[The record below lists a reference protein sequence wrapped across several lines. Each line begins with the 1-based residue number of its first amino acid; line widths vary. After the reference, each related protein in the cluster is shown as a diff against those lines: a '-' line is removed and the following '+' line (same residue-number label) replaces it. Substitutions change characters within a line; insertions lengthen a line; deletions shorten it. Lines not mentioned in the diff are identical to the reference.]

1 MTTKAPP
8 TAMWDQMFDKDDFVY
23 GTQPSQF
30 MVAQQDWLRAGQ
42 TALAIADGEG
52 RNSVFMAEKG
62 LQVTAMDSSQ
72 VGIAKA
78 KKLAENRSVDV
89 DFQHIDLREWDWQAD
104 RYDLVAAVFIQF
116 AGPNFR
122 SEIFAG
128 MVKTLKPG
136 GILLLH
142 GYTPKQVSY
151 GTGGPPVPELMYTQ
165 EMLANAFSETEI
177 LRLEEYETE
186 LQEGEGHSGMSA
198 LIDLVAR
205 KRQLESRGHPA

>member
-1 MTTKAPP
+1 MKKQAPP
-8 TAMWDQMFDKDDFVY
+8 TVMWDQKYNQDDYVF

-30 MVAQQDWLRAGQ
+30 MLAQQEWLKAGQ

-78 KKLAENRSVDV
+78 KKLAESRSVDV
-89 DFQHIDLREWDWQAD
+89 DFQHVDVREWDWEAD
-104 RYDLVAAVFIQF
+104 RHDLIAAVFIQF
-116 AGPNFR
+116 ADPKFR
-122 SEIFAG
+122 SEIFTG
-128 MVKTLKPG
+128 MIKTLKPG

-142 GYTPKQVSY
+142 GYTPKQVKY
-151 GTGGPPVPELMYTQ
+151 GTGGPPVPELMYTR
-165 EMLANAFSETEI
+165 EMLVNAFADTEV

-186 LQEGEGHSGMSA
+186 LQEGEGHAGISA

-205 KRQLESRGHPA
+205 KPQL